1 MKTLTFLVQGSAPE
15 PYEVVFTITGEGITA
30 TCSCPAGK
38 NGQYCKHRVSIL
50 QGSTASIVSGNAEAI
65 QTVLAALPGTAIE
78 AALADFQNA
87 ACEFERA
94 KSADASAKKALAA
107 ALKSHRSTSRS

>member
-1 MKTLTFLVQGSAPE
+1 MMTLTFLVQGSAPE
-15 PYEVVFTITGEGITA
+15 PYEVAFTITGGSITA

-50 QGSTASIVSGNAEAI
+50 QGSRSGIVSGNGEAV

-87 ACEFERA
+87 ARELERA
-94 KSADASAKKALAA
+94 KSADATAKKALAA
-107 ALKSHRSTSRS
+107 ALKTHRTTSCS